1 MDVGGFHNYVIVN
14 YPDWLF
20 RYDLTFR
27 LFPIA
32 CFYPT
37 FMIYGRREGKGEW
50 LEGGK
55 EEHKG
60 DQKDRQEPVNIKLKI
75 ILKNPMSNFYTW
87 IFKINIYLKRSL
99 PDLFLNSNQN

>member
-75 ILKNPMSNFYTW
+75 ILKNPMSNLL
-87 IFKINIYLKRSL
+87 YL
-99 PDLFLNSNQN
+99 DL